1 MKSDEIEING
11 EAHITTPTAA
21 KRLKIST
28 RRVQQLIKSK
38 RLPSVQF
45 GREHFIKVSDLELV
59 KERPT
64 GRPKKTTAKAPVK
77 RSTKKSSK
85 KAKASKPVAEA
96 KVESET
102 DEEGD

>member
-11 EAHITTPTAA
+11 KPHVATPTAA
-21 KRLKIST
+21 KRLKVSV

-59 KERPT
+59 RERPP
-64 GRPKKTTAKAPVK
+64 GRPPGKKTAAKPAG
-77 RSTKKSSK
+77 KKPAK
-85 KAKASKPVAEA
+85 K
-96 KVESET
+96 
-102 DEEGD
+102 

>member
-11 EAHITTPTAA
+11 EAYITTPTAA

-59 KERPT
+59 KERPP
-64 GRPKKTTAKAPVK
+64 GRPKKT
-77 RSTKKSSK
+77 STKTPAKKGAKRSSK
-85 KAKASKPVAEA
+85 K
-96 KVESET
+96 
-102 DEEGD
+102 